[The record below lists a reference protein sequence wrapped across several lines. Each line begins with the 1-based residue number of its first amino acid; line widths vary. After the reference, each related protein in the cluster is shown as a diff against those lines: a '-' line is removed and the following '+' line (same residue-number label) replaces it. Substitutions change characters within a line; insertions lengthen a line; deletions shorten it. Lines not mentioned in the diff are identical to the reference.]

1 MDALEVNNWSDI
13 EGDSEDSDFSDSKE
27 ESENEGEE
35 ESSESDS
42 WREVTGNSNLNEIN
56 IALL

>member
-1 MDALEVNNWSDI
+1 MDALEVINNWSDI
-13 EGDSEDSDFSDSKE
+13 EGDSEDSDFSDSEE

-42 WREVTGNSNLNEIN
+42 WREEQVTPT
-56 IALL
+56 